1 MYLWKTII
9 IIFTWMLFKTKSIF
23 HINWAIV
30 YTLLT
35 GLHYGAYKAWV
46 VRHLTPLTQRLR
58 LLTGCSIVGLA
69 ASAPSGGSTKLYLE
83 YWTQTLFALYRC
95 NKALALCIAEEQ
107 QAQCVWVVHRYVSC
121 THPSFYILKQ
131 TKLIYCSNCKRIICN
146 NTEKRQN
153 I

>member
-1 MYLWKTII
+1 MERSTFSRHVSLENNYPYLHLNAISV
-9 IIFTWMLFKTKSIF
+9 IFLQYSKQNICFGTKSIF

-30 YTLLT
+30 YKLLT
-35 GLHYGAYKAWV
+35 GLHYGTYKAWV

-107 QAQCVWVVHRYVSC
+107 QAQCV
-121 THPSFYILKQ
+121 
-131 TKLIYCSNCKRIICN
+131 
-146 NTEKRQN
+146 
-153 I
+153 